1 MSFTSFFHL
10 LWNGCSFYE
19 ETQDSYPVLHNFK
32 KCEIDLDKQNIILDI
47 AETETEQ
54 ELGLSFRKKL
64 DRNEGMLFL
73 SQNNSPMKFHTK
85 KVHFDICI
93 VFLDDQ
99 NLVLSTQILRPND
112 EITTPNHT
120 HSILELSSL
129 YCSSIKK
136 DQLITLCEGEWD

>member
-10 LWNGCSFYE
+10 IWNSCSFYE
-19 ETQDSYPVLHNFK
+19 TKPKTEPVLHNFTT
-32 KCEIDLDKQNIILDI
+32 CEIHLDKQNITVDI
-47 AETETEQ
+47 ARTQTEQ
-54 ELGLSFRKKL
+54 ELGLSFRKTL
-64 DRNEGMLFL
+64 DKNEGMLFL
-73 SQNNSPMKFHTK
+73 PQNKSPMKFHAK
-85 KVHFDICI
+85 KVYFDICI

-99 NLVLSTQILRPND
+99 NLVLSTKILRPND